1 MSVSLYPHQMEAIK
15 KMHNGSILKG
25 DVGTGKSITA
35 LAYYYIKVCGGMPKM
50 PGIPY
55 HPMQNPMDIYIMT
68 TAKKRDKH
76 DWELEGGHLGLNR
89 ESNENGVQL
98 HVDSWNNITDYEH
111 VTDAFFIFDEQRL
124 VGSGSWVKAF
134 LRIAKHNQWI
144 MLSATPGDNW
154 MDYIPVFVANGFYKN
169 RTEFIRRHVVFNQWS
184 KFAKVERYTE
194 QFHLNRLRDR
204 ILVDMPYE
212 RHTARHVA
220 NVLVNYDRELYE
232 KTQKSRWHFME
243 ARPLKDVAEL
253 FALLRRLVNT
263 DVSRL
268 GELMKL
274 MEKHPR
280 LIVFYNFNYELA
292 MLRIL
297 ASTLGYPVG
306 EWNGNKHQEIPDT
319 DKWLY
324 LVQYTAGAEG
334 WNCITTDAM
343 VFWSLNYS
351 YKIYHQSQG
360 RIDRLN
366 TPFFDLYY
374 YVFRSAAGIDTGI
387 WKSLMGKKKF
397 NEREFIE
404 NQFAPQW
411 EDEEWLEAA

>member
-1 MSVSLYPHQMEAIK
+1 MAISLYPHQFEAIK
-15 KMHNGSILKG
+15 KMHTGSILRG
-25 DVGTGKSITA
+25 DVGTGKTITA
-35 LAYYYIKVCGGMPKM
+35 LAYYYIKECGGMPKM

-55 HPMQNPMDIYIMT
+55 QPMQKPMDLYVIT
-68 TAKKRDKH
+68 TALKRDKM
-76 DWELEGGHLGLNR
+76 DWEIEAGSLGLGR

-98 HVDSWNNITDYEH
+98 HVDSWNNIGQYEL

-134 LRIAKHNQWI
+134 WQIAKKNRWI

-154 MDYIPVFVANGFYKN
+154 MDYMPVFVANGFYKN
-169 RTEFIRRHVVFNQWS
+169 KTEFVRRHVVFNQWS

-194 QFHLNRLRDR
+194 QFYLNRLRDQ

-212 RHTARHVA
+212 RHTSRHMT
-220 NVLVNYDRELYE
+220 NVLVNYDDELYLR
-232 KTQKSRWHFME
+232 TQKSRWHFLEM
-243 ARPLKDVAEL
+243 RPIKDVAEL

-292 MLRIL
+292 MLRVL
-297 ASTLGYPVG
+297 AATLGYPVG
-306 EWNGNKHQEIPDT
+306 EWNGHKHQPVPET

-334 WNCITTDAM
+334 WNCITTDSM

-351 YKIYHQSQG
+351 YKIFHQAQG
-360 RIDRLN
+360 RTDRLN
-366 TPFFDLYY
+366 TPFVDLYY
-374 YVFRSAAGIDTGI
+374 YIFRSAANIDTGI

-397 NEREFIE
+397 NERDFIKDNFE
-404 NQFAPQW
+404 PDWA
-411 EDEEWLEAA
+411 EEVEAA